1 MKNAILSILGL
12 LIMSITAVAQTPAE
26 KEVREVIESLRKA
39 MMSADKATL
48 EKIAADDLSYGHSSG
63 LIEDKVTFVNS
74 IVSGKFGFVKIEF
87 PDMSVRILDNTAIV
101 RHKMTGDTTNDGKPG
116 TVNIGIMVVLHK
128 QKGAWKMVARQAYKL

>member
-1 MKNAILSILGL
+1 MKSSALFILGL
-12 LIMSITAVAQTPAE
+12 FIMSISATAQTPAE
-26 KEVREVIESLRKA
+26 KEVRDVMESLRKA
-39 MMSADKATL
+39 MMSADKAVL
-48 EKIAADDLSYGHSSG
+48 EKVAADDLSYGHSSG
-63 LIEDKVTFVNS
+63 LIEDKATFVNS
-74 IVSGKFGFVKIEF
+74 IVSGKFGFVKIDF